1 MLRRPPRSTRTD
13 TLFPYTT
20 LFRSLRSVHL
30 RRVAEAEHTAQVLL
44 GNGRSNRARRCPDDC
59 GRLAGEGI
67 LAVGTARPVDRVLQA
82 AWNRAVVLGRDEKDC
97 LDGSDGILE
106 RPRGRWKVRVVV
118 IAVERQIRSGEH
130 QSELQSL

>member
-1 MLRRPPRSTRTD
+1 MIRRPPRSTRTD

-20 LFRSLRSVHL
+20 LFRS
-30 RRVAEAEHTAQVLL
+30 EAEHTAQVLL

-82 AWNRAVVLGRDEKDC
+82 AWNRAVVLWRDEKDC

-106 RPRGRWKVRVVV
+106 RTRGGWKVRVVG
-118 IAVERQIRSGEH
+118 IAVERQILEGDLIHVQLR
-130 QSELQSL
+130 QR